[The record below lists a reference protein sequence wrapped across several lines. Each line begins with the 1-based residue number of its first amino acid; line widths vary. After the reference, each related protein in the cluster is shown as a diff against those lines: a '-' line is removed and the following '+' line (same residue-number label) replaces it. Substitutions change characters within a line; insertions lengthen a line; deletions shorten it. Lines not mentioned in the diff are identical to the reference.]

1 MGEHEDIIKTPN
13 TDSNIELYTIFK
25 EMSETLQTL
34 SDNTQ
39 KLKKIADRVKKRLED
54 KRLHSQHCPSQ
65 VKP

>member
-1 MGEHEDIIKTPN
+1 MREHEDIIKTPN
-13 TDSNIELYTIFK
+13 TDSNIKLYTIFK
-25 EMSETLQTL
+25 EMPGTLQTL

-39 KLKKIADRVKKRLED
+39 KLKKIAERVKKRLED